1 MKFAIMMGATILG
14 VWLGIGWWKRGAN
27 GGYPGWWKTLC
38 IVTITVTLVLGI
50 WPPTAGTVTD
60 AVTASRM
67 DSEIVVPVLLRPADG
82 GLWADARD
90 SRVIIQ
96 VDNIVSDTHGDYQTA
111 VVEVRRLTDT
121 HFRGVRTVATDPV
134 LTMPYIT
141 GLAER
146 ARIIFFHVPM
156 SWVATV
162 AYLVAMIFGIRY
174 LRTRNLDYDHAS
186 MSMIAVATLYGILAT
201 ITGAVWARFNWGMFW
216 NWDPKQ
222 TAIFLVL
229 LIYGAYFLLRSSVQD
244 PHQRARLSGA
254 YSILG
259 FVAVPFLFFI
269 LPRMMP
275 GLHPGSSDDTG
286 AGPLLSAKS
295 DAINVTKQW
304 VFGLALFSFT
314 LLFFWLSNVRFRIA
328 KLLHTSSSVHP

>member
-96 VDNIVSDTHGDYQTA
+96 VDNIVSDTHSGYQTA

-162 AYLVAMIFGIRY
+162 AYLGG
-174 LRTRNLDYDHAS
+174 ND
-186 MSMIAVATLYGILAT
+186 
-201 ITGAVWARFNWGMFW
+201 FW
-216 NWDPKQ
+216 HQVPSDQKP
-222 TAIFLVL
+222 
-229 LIYGAYFLLRSSVQD
+229 GLRSRFHVHDSRGYSVWN
-244 PHQRARLSGA
+244 PCYHNRCCMGT
-254 YSILG
+254 I
-259 FVAVPFLFFI
+259 
-269 LPRMMP
+269 
-275 GLHPGSSDDTG
+275 
-286 AGPLLSAKS
+286 
-295 DAINVTKQW
+295 
-304 VFGLALFSFT
+304 
-314 LLFFWLSNVRFRIA
+314 
-328 KLLHTSSSVHP
+328 